1 MPFRP
6 RLSSTIRTAGAAAA
20 VFVLAGSLAVRA
32 QEIRQGALSDDVLRP
47 ATRPDDHAA
56 PGAAN
61 YGKAQPKWP
70 GGKKPPSKNAHPLP
84 PLVAYP
90 TSAQARL
97 RGKIDDTAPSP
108 AIAMPAPIFHP
119 VRPRVDDD
127 PFAPTGVNAGLV
139 RIKPYIENDVG
150 YADNPN
156 QAANGSRQLRG
167 SAFWRGEVGLSA
179 ESDWANHAF
188 NAELRGGYTSYFTDH
203 NADAPDGAG
212 KFTARIDVSRDT
224 KINIGGMFA
233 VTTQN
238 PSSPNLDNGGGAAV
252 LLGRPIIAAYGGS
265 LGATQDFNRLQ
276 LGLRGEIDRTDYQ
289 NASFS
294 NGTTQQLSLN
304 DYDDYGLTLSVAYD
318 LKPGIRPFVETTV
331 DSRVY
336 GSQFDSSGYER
347 DSVGLAGRLGSSFE
361 LTRLLTGDIA
371 VGYAQRHYQDP
382 RLADLRGPT
391 FDASLVWTVSPLTKV
406 SLRGLTLFNETTVP
420 GASGDLSNRIGL
432 ELSHALLRNLT
443 LTAAGSIQTDAY
455 QGTSLHQTTMDWGL
469 KAEYSL
475 TRSIVI
481 KGSFTHERLL
491 STSGGTDY
499 TANVF
504 LVGLRLQR

>member
-1 MPFRP
+1 M
-6 RLSSTIRTAGAAAA
+6 A
-20 VFVLAGSLAVRA
+20 VFVLAELALAGLVGAQA
-32 QEIRQGALSDDVLRP
+32 QEIRQGAVSDDVLRLGSAP
-47 ATRPDDHAA
+47 DHAA

-61 YGKAQPKWP
+61 YGMPKPKWP
-70 GGKKPPSKNAHPLP
+70 GGKKPPPKNAHPLP
-84 PLVAYP
+84 PLFPYP

-97 RGKIDDTAPSP
+97 RGGMIDSAPSP
-108 AIAMPAPIFHP
+108 TIAMPAPIFRPNH
-119 VRPRVDDD
+119 PRVDDD
-127 PFAPTGVNAGLV
+127 PFAPTGVNLGLLRV
-139 RIKPYIENDVG
+139 KPYVENDVG
-150 YADNPN
+150 YNDNPN
-156 QAANGSRQLRG
+156 QAPKGSRQLRG
-167 SAFWRGEVGLSA
+167 SGFWRSEGGLAA

-188 NAELRGGYTSYFTDH
+188 NAELRGGYTSYFADH
-203 NADAPDGAG
+203 NADAPDGSG
-212 KFTARIDVSRDT
+212 KFSARIDVSRDT

-252 LLGRPIIAAYGGS
+252 LVGRPIIATYGGS

-276 LGLRGEIDRTDYQ
+276 LGLRSEIDRTDYQ

-304 DYDDYGLTLSVAYD
+304 DYDDYGLTLSAAYD
-318 LKPGIRPFVETTV
+318 LKPGIRPFAEATV

-347 DSVGLAGRLGSSFE
+347 DSIGLAGRLGSSFE
-361 LTRLLTGDIA
+361 LTRLLTGAAA

-382 RLADLRGPT
+382 RLTDLRGPT
-391 FDASLVWTVSPLTKV
+391 FDASLVWTVTPLTKV
-406 SLRGLTLFNETTVP
+406 TLRGVTLLNETTVA

-432 ELSHALLRNLT
+432 EVSHALLRNLT

-455 QGTSLHQTTMDWGL
+455 QGTNLHQTTMDWGFR
-469 KAEYSL
+469 AEYSL

-481 KGSFTHERLL
+481 KGSFTHERML